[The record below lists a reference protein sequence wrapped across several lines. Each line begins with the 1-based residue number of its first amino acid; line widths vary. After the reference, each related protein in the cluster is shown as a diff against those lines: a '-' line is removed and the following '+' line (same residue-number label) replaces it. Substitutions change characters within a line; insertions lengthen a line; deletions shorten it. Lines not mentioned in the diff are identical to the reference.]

1 MITEIVNDLAELELG
16 DVIVYASGA
25 GMGSAKIDRKPQKY
39 SPTSD
44 WYKSTRCK
52 VNLTFKTFPRTIWQ
66 NGKYVTHGTRTF
78 TTQNFNVE
86 EFNGVKYVRLSV
98 PLFRV
103 IDK

>member
-1 MITEIVNDLAELELG
+1 MITELVNDLAELELG
-16 DVIVYASGA
+16 DVIIYASGL
-25 GMGSAKIDRKPQKY
+25 GLRSAKIDRKPQKY

>member
-1 MITEIVNDLAELELG
+1 MITELVNDLAELEPG
-16 DVIVYASGA
+16 DVIVYASGL
-25 GMGSAKIDRKPQKY
+25 GMRSAKIDRKPQKH

-52 VNLTFKTFPRTIWQ
+52 VNLTFNTFPRKIWQ
-66 NGKYVTHGTRTF
+66 NGAYVVHGTRTF

-86 EFNGVKYVRLSV
+86 EFNGVKYIRLSI